1 MKNIALS
8 LAASLALAV
17 PAAADP
23 VPLSGI
29 NAYLN
34 SFATAE
40 SSFTQINADGTV
52 STGALYLERPGRAR
66 FEYEDEELLV
76 MAGGGRL
83 AIFDG
88 RSNNSADQYPLADT
102 PLSIILERRVDLA
115 ASGMVVAQD
124 YDGTSTRIVVQDPE
138 RPEIGTLELVF
149 TDDPVELRQWVVTD
163 QSGQQTT
170 IVLGALRTGVDVP
183 AILFSIPQELDRRRG
198 D

>member
-1 MKNIALS
+1 MKRIALS
-8 LAASLALAV
+8 LATAVALAA

-23 VPLSGI
+23 VPLREI

-52 STGALYLERPGRAR
+52 STGSLYLERPGRAR
-66 FEYEDEELLV
+66 FEYDDEELLV

-88 RSNNSADQYPLADT
+88 RSNSSADQYPLADT

-115 ASGMVVAQD
+115 SSGMVVGQD

-170 IVLGALRTGVDVP
+170 IALGALRTGVDVP

-198 D
+198 N